1 MRGAVGG
8 VPFAE
13 RLLGSRLGA
22 PRPLYPLVGCLP
34 IHHSDTVVYM
44 VRFHLC
50 WNRQK
55 DLLCFFIKVTS
66 GGMGGGLNFGI

>member
-55 DLLCFFIKVTS
+55 IYFAFSLKSHLVEW
-66 GGMGGGLNFGI
+66 GGA